1 MKYIFIL
8 LAALLL
14 ISCKTPQVI
23 TERYERDSV
32 IVREVTKLVEVP
44 GASISSPI
52 INIDSLAALLKAQVP
67 VSTINKTLIRED
79 PETGLKV
86 GILIDQLG
94 NLTAVCEQQ
103 ERIIE
108 VQQQEIE
115 RLKLITTRETIT
127 HKPSFIE
134 HAKQVLIIA
143 FALVILVLLFRFFTK
158 T

>member
-1 MKYIFIL
+1 MKNILIL
-8 LAALLL
+8 LTALSLL
-14 ISCKTPQVI
+14 SCKAPQVI

-44 GASISSPI
+44 GASIASPI
-52 INIDSLAALLKAQVP
+52 INIDSLVNMLKANIP
-67 VSTINKTLIRED
+67 VSTINNTLIRED
-79 PETGLKV
+79 PQTGLKV

-94 NLTAVCEQQ
+94 NITAVCEQQ

-127 HKPSFIE
+127 QKPPFLE
-134 HAKQVLIIA
+134 QAKQVITIAVALLIL
-143 FALVILVLLFRFFTK
+143 ALIFRFFTK